1 MDMKFRNLKRRR
13 LTESTELNFMELM
26 NRAIARHTGR
36 LNEAFED
43 EDDTEGLDEFDSEDA
58 DFEDDFDAADDEADI
73 EDETM
78 DMDDD
83 MDDMD
88 DMVTIT
94 VPREVAD
101 QLLGATEEAVG
112 EGGGAEDLIS
122 DEDVAE
128 ADANIAADDAAD
140 AALDAEDAELAA
152 DDAEFDAEED
162 EEAFAVTNTN
172 ASPRRERFTGSY
184 RNEPTVPSIIKGAIA
199 KSGYVKTV
207 ADGAPRR
214 ERFTGSYRNEPT
226 VKSRYTPGKTRILQ
240 NTID

>member
-1 MDMKFRNLKRRR
+1 MKFRNLKKRK
-13 LTESTELNFMELM
+13 LTESAELNFMQLM

-43 EDDTEGLDEFDSEDA
+43 DDTEGLDEFADEDT
-58 DFEDDFDAADDEADI
+58 DFEDDFDAAADEADI
-73 EDETM
+73 EDEAM
-78 DMDDD
+78 GLEDDE
-83 MDDMD
+83 

-94 VPREVAD
+94 VPRSVAE
-101 QLLGATEEAVG
+101 QLLSASEEAVDEVDGG
-112 EGGGAEDLIS
+112 ESDDELIT

-128 ADANIAADDAAD
+128 ADANIAAEEAAD
-140 AALDAEDAELAA
+140 AAMEAEDAAEELE
-152 DDAEFDAEED
+152 DDEAFEED
-162 EEAFAVTNTN
+162 EEAFAKTTSD

-199 KSGYVKTV
+199 KSGYAKTI
-207 ADGAPRR
+207 ADGSPKRSQ
-214 ERFTGSYRNEPT
+214 FTGSYRNEPT